1 LCYPQTVY
9 TFIYIYHIDE
19 IIILNDDLHYNNQNA
34 LENILKKFILY
45 ELPDV
50 RTFLETQKRN
60 IIVDIYKQIYNE
72 YIKKWKKDTI
82 PTIINIIM
90 YLRNID
96 TIQDELGNISQ
107 TFFNDNTLL
116 IETDQTKLKSKLK
129 KLNIDLLVNLYT
141 DLNSYRPT

>member
-1 LCYPQTVY
+1 
-9 TFIYIYHIDE
+9 
-19 IIILNDDLHYNNQNA
+19 
-34 LENILKKFILY
+34 
-45 ELPDV
+45 
-50 RTFLETQKRN
+50 
-60 IIVDIYKQIYNE
+60 
-72 YIKKWKKDTI
+72 
-82 PTIINIIM
+82 M